1 MRSCFLFIF
10 ELLIPLLFAI
20 SRSCFTVKEAIG
32 SFAFEISKTGAFDGD
47 SDKDG
52 TVEDVDSK
60 HVFVKSSEQ
69 TLICVSEDGVKVD
82 ESDSVSES
90 EEGVAIGWLHSGG
103 IDGVKVSG
111 VSVRCS
117 DCITSFFRLSLTWP
131 ELNDVNESINWCLTK
146 EGLVFFNKL

>member
-1 MRSCFLFIF
+1 M
-10 ELLIPLLFAI
+10 IPLLFAI

-52 TVEDVDSK
+52 TIEDVESK

-90 EEGVAIGWLHSGG
+90 EESVAIGWLHSGG
-103 IDGVKVSG
+103 IDGVKGDESDSISGSEESVAIGWLHSGGIDGALVSG
-111 VSVRCS
+111 VSVECS
-117 DCITSFFRLSLTWP
+117 DCITSFFRLSLT
-131 ELNDVNESINWCLTK
+131 
-146 EGLVFFNKL
+146 